1 MGYLI
6 IGGLTLLAF
15 ACRLHQLDHHS
26 LWYDELLQVD
36 IAQGEAGQI
45 IPQLGRHAAMPL
57 DYFILHG
64 WIGLGRQDFWVRL
77 PATFAG
83 TLAIPLIYLFATALF
98 NRQVGYVAATL
109 LTLNSFAIRYS
120 QEARPY
126 ALLLLLVLMA
136 YCGLWQAYRTERL
149 RDWAMLIFG
158 MVGATLTHYFSLV
171 AFVPLMLFVI
181 GEQIY
186 HWRKADVWRRSGLF
200 VGCLILVGLTLTVGG
215 RPQTVYSVSAR
226 FTSALAEPESFTQP
240 ASEKPNRGSGPD
252 VGITFFINSMVTPLT
267 STSDWLKIAYLS
279 LLLLAV
285 LSLLTAPSHHR
296 AAIIF
301 MVGWLFIPCLLIY
314 LLLLHRGTFFAQRYI
329 IHVLPAPL
337 ILVSYALVWSNQ
349 QILRPLLRVNA
360 SQIAWGVMVIMLG
373 PLIYTEI
380 DEVMT
385 YQSNDSY
392 EDWRAVAT
400 MLEANA
406 TPDDAVM
413 AIRTESTM
421 NWYYPART
429 FPLNTFRQQ
438 TAIQEQLWQH
448 NRRWFILS
456 SYSRKRDQTIR
467 EWLTSHGAVLIA
479 IDRRVIVYFHESG
492 LSHAE
497 HLAKVKQFDL
507 PQKPHTYGLL
517 AVQFERAGDQATSR
531 ALYEQA
537 IRLAKNEVDRDTY
550 QTRLN
555 NLK

>member
-6 IGGLTLLAF
+6 IGSLTLLAF
-15 ACRLHQLDHHS
+15 ASRLHQLDHHS
-26 LWYDELLQVD
+26 LWYDELLELD
-36 IAQGEAGQI
+36 IAQGETSQI

-64 WIGLGRQDFWVRL
+64 WIGLGRHDFWVRL

-83 TLAIPLIYLFATALF
+83 TLATPLIYLFATALF
-98 NRQVGYVAATL
+98 NRHVGYVAATL
-109 LTLNSFAIRYS
+109 LTLNAFAIRYS
-120 QEARPY
+120 QETRPY
-126 ALLLLLVLMA
+126 ALLLLMILMA
-136 YCGLWQAYRTERL
+136 YCGLWQAYRTQRL

-171 AFVPLMLFVI
+171 AFIPLILFVV
-181 GEQIY
+181 GQQLY

-200 VGCLILVGLTLTVGG
+200 IGCLILAGLALMIGG
-215 RPQTVYSVSAR
+215 RPQAVYSVSTR

-252 VGITFFINSMVTPLT
+252 VDLTFFINSMVTPLT

-285 LSLLTAPSHHR
+285 LSLLTPQTNHR
-296 AAIIF
+296 TAIIL

-329 IHVLPAPL
+329 IHVLPANL
-337 ILVSYALVWSNQ
+337 ILVSYALVWSSRN
-349 QILRPLLRVNA
+349 ICRLLLRGNA
-360 SQIAWGVMVIMLG
+360 PQIAWGLLVIMLS

-385 YQSNDSY
+385 YQFSDSY

-429 FPLNTFRQQ
+429 FPLNTFNQQ
-438 TAIQEQLWQH
+438 TAIQEQLWHH
-448 NRRWFILS
+448 NRRWFVLS
-456 SYSRKRDQTIR
+456 SYSRKRDQSIR
-467 EWLTSHGAVLIA
+467 EWLTDHGAVLIA

-497 HLAKVKQFDL
+497 HLAKVKQFKL
-507 PQKPHTYGLL
+507 PQKAHTYGLL

-531 ALYEQA
+531 TLYEQA
-537 IRLAKNEVDRDTY
+537 IRLAKNEVDQQAY

-555 NLK
+555 SLK